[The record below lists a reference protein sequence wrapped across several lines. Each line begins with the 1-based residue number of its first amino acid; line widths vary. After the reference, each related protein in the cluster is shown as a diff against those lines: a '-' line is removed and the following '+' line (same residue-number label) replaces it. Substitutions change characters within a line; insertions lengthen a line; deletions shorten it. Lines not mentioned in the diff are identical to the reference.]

1 MKKNTTWG
9 LLVLLLFCG
18 IVYATDKTQID
29 EGSARAKAQMEKLL
43 YEVEINSKNP
53 DRLND
58 ALYEY
63 MRYPEKPHLKS
74 EERREVSKRF
84 IKVFYSIDDSLTNM
98 ANKERIMEIVGFS
111 DNGPEAHEFFLR
123 ILSSDNEEYRKMA
136 LWGIRPLG
144 VHGDDLYEKIK
155 ELEREGKITKIRSL
169 QCLAR
174 ANPTRAL
181 EEMKII
187 LKTTKSVKEF
197 VLVGANLPARIGEAP
212 EVLDIIVDRFNDFE
226 GKPVSAEDAGYSPE
240 RAVSSKTLWKYI
252 DGKDGVRLKEA
263 LEIIRVKGVC
273 GDDDLPVLEQ
283 KLRSADKVTRETVS
297 DFLGNQVESRN
308 LRRDRVIPILKIA
321 ENMESDQKV
330 KRKIQATVKRL
341 TKQGGR

>member
-1 MKKNTTWG
+1 MKKDTTCG
-9 LLVLLLFCG
+9 LLVSLLFCG
-18 IVYATDKTQID
+18 IGYATDKTQTNGVGIQ
-29 EGSARAKAQMEKLL
+29 AKTQMEDLL
-43 YEVEINSKNP
+43 YKAEINFKNP
-53 DRLND
+53 DRLNN

-63 MRYPEKPHLKS
+63 MRYPEKPHLKP

-84 IKVFYSIDDSLTNM
+84 IKIFYSIDDSLTNM
-98 ANKERIMEIVGFS
+98 ANKERIIEIVGFS
-111 DNGPEAHEFFLR
+111 DNGPEAHEFFLK

-155 ELEREGKITKIRSL
+155 ALEKEGKITKIRSL

-174 ANPTRAL
+174 AHPVRAL
-181 EEMKII
+181 EEMKTI

-197 VLVGANLPARIGEAP
+197 ALVGANLPVGIGEAP
-212 EVLDIIVDRFNDFE
+212 EVLDIIVDRFNDFY

-252 DGKDGVRLKEA
+252 NGKEGVRLKGA

-297 DFLGNQVESRN
+297 DFLGNQVESGN
-308 LRRDRVIPILKIA
+308 LKRDKVIPILKIA
-321 ENMESDQKV
+321 ENMESDQKLR
-330 KRKIQATVKRL
+330 RKIQTIVKRL
-341 TKQGGR
+341 TKQGWR